1 MLKVLLENNRS
12 IRFKVIKAVYEKL
25 TIQEGTEQYVSKTIS
40 DAQTVY
46 ALFSFLQQETK
57 EHFIALHL
65 DVKNRI
71 LCIDRV
77 SAGTMTGS
85 LIHPREVFK
94 TALLS
99 SAASVLLIHN
109 HPSGDPT
116 PSAEDVAVTRQ
127 IVEAGKLLNIDVLDH
142 LVICLSRWVS
152 LKERGLG
159 F

>member
-1 MLKVLLENNRS
+1 MPKVLLENNRT
-12 IRFKVIKAVYEKL
+12 IRFKVIRAVYEKL
-25 TIQEGTEQYVSKTIS
+25 TVQEGTSEYLGNTINS
-40 DAQTVY
+40 AQTVY

-57 EHFIALHL
+57 EHFIVLHL

-77 SAGTMTGS
+77 SAGTMTAS

-99 SAASVLLIHN
+99 SAASLLLIHN

-116 PSAEDVAVTRQ
+116 PSRDDISITEKLKG
-127 IVEAGKLLNIDVLDH
+127 AGEIMGIAVLDH
-142 LVICLSRWVS
+142 VIIGDGYVS
-152 LKERGLG
+152 LKEKGYL
-159 F
+159 

>member
-1 MLKVLLENNRS
+1 MLKVLLENNRTT
-12 IRFKVIKAVYEKL
+12 RFKVIKAVYEKL

-77 SAGTMTGS
+77 SAGTMTCS

-99 SAASVLLIHN
+99 SAASLLLIHN
-109 HPSGDPT
+109 HPSGDPA
-116 PSAEDVAVTRQ
+116 PSREDISIT
-127 IVEAGKLLNIDVLDH
+127 EKLKGAGELMGIAVLDH
-142 LVICLSRWVS
+142 VIIGDGYVS
-152 LKERGLG
+152 LKEKGYL
-159 F
+159 

>member
-1 MLKVLLENNRS
+1 MQKVLLENNRT
-12 IRFKVIKAVYEKL
+12 IRFKVIRAVYEKM
-25 TIQEGTEQYVSKTIS
+25 TIKEVTEEYVTKTIS
-40 DAQTVY
+40 NTQTVY

-65 DVKNRI
+65 DTKNRI

-99 SAASVLLIHN
+99 SAASLLLIHN

-116 PSAEDVAVTRQ
+116 PSREDISITEKLK
-127 IVEAGKLLNIDVLDH
+127 EAGEIMGIAVLDH
-142 LVICLSRWVS
+142 VIIGDGYVS
-152 LKERGLG
+152 LKEKGYL
-159 F
+159 

>member
-1 MLKVLLENNRS
+1 MPKALLENNRT
-12 IRFKVIKAVYEKL
+12 IRFKVIRAVYEKL
-25 TIQEGTEQYVSKTIS
+25 TIQEGTAEYAANTIS

-65 DVKNRI
+65 DAKNRI

-77 SAGTMTGS
+77 SAGTMTNS

-99 SAASVLLIHN
+99 SAASLLLIHN

-116 PSAEDVAVTRQ
+116 PSREDILIT
-127 IVEAGKLLNIDVLDH
+127 EKLKGAGEIMGISVLDH
-142 LVICLSRWVS
+142 VIIGDGYVS
-152 LKERGLG
+152 LKEKGYL
-159 F
+159 

>member
-1 MLKVLLENNRS
+1 MPKVLLENNRP
-12 IRFKVIKAVYEKL
+12 IRFKVIRAVYEKL
-25 TIQEGTEQYVSKTIS
+25 TIQEGTAQYLANTIS

-65 DVKNRI
+65 DAKNRI

-77 SAGTMTGS
+77 SAGTMTNS

-99 SAASVLLIHN
+99 SAASLLLIHN

-116 PSAEDVAVTRQ
+116 PSREDILIT
-127 IVEAGKLLNIDVLDH
+127 EKLKGAGEIMGIAVLDH
-142 LVICLSRWVS
+142 VIIGDGYVS
-152 LKERGLG
+152 LKEKGYL
-159 F
+159 